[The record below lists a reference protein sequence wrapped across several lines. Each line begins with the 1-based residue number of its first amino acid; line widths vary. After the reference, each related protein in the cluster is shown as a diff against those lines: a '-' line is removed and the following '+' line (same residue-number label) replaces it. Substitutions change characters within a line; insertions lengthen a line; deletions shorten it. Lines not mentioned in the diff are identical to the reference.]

1 MLRLGLTVNH
11 LVTSSPPSQ
20 LLDGLR
26 EPLSQHHTGA
36 SLSKWT
42 PCCRILVLVTV
53 LSPQFTSLQ
62 AVTEHFPVSTG
73 CSTGRAA
80 DSQKAPS
87 LCLLGLRPDLHLGTT
102 NYAPRRPQSKHSPPT
117 LLSGQDESVIPA
129 QSPGLQ
135 PHFCNRNIFS
145 PDAFEGHTDLQ
156 LCVYEKKQA
165 KRGTWPRSTELPNS
179 ISLFEI
185 HKHPSG
191 DKSPVPPLVFC
202 L

>member
-1 MLRLGLTVNH
+1 MTKH
-11 LVTSSPPSQ
+11 Y
-20 LLDGLR
+20 
-26 EPLSQHHTGA
+26 
-36 SLSKWT
+36 
-42 PCCRILVLVTV
+42 C
-53 LSPQFTSLQ
+53 
-62 AVTEHFPVSTG
+62 VSAG

-80 DSQKAPS
+80 DSQKALS
-87 LCLLGLRPDLHLGTT
+87 LCLLGLGPDLHLGTT
-102 NYAPRRPQSKHSPPT
+102 NYAPRRAQSKHSPPT

-156 LCVYEKKQA
+156 LCVSEKIQA
-165 KRGTWPRSTELPNS
+165 KRGTWPRSTALPNS
-179 ISLFEI
+179 RSLFEI

-191 DKSPVPPLVFC
+191 DKSPVPPPVFRPAKDHTN